1 MKKIICAAASTII
14 ALTGC
19 VHDGKKLPVHT
30 HPLDPQQVSFDE
42 RTKIAKNTCEA
53 QYEKGKQNYLSAI
66 QAAIKAENATPKPS
80 PAPLDRFRAEINASY
95 NTVVMRCKTHMNC
108 LEVQMYDEARC
119 YMSAVDRREAERQ
132 FSDLSQRLRQIER
145 DFDKKQA
152 RHKAKK
158 PGMRVNVETNVTQ
171 SNDQTTDTHIGD
183 DIEDQDVLV
192 LCGHAGNLLKRK
204 CRQGCAKGRC

>member
-1 MKKIICAAASTII
+1 MKNMFCTAASAII

-19 VHDGKKLPVHT
+19 AHDNKELP
-30 HPLDPQQVSFDE
+30 PNGFPPGPQQPSIVE
-42 RTKIAKNTCEA
+42 RTDIADKTCEA
-53 QYEKGKQNYLSAI
+53 QYAGQRQNYLSAI
-66 QAAIKAENATPKPS
+66 QTAINALNAAPNPA

-145 DFDKKQA
+145 DFDKKRA
-152 RHKAKK
+152 HGKAKK
-158 PGMRVNVETNVTQ
+158 PGVRVEVETNVTQ
-171 SNDQTTDTHIGD
+171 SNDQTTDTHVGD

-192 LCGHAGNLLKRK
+192 LCGDARNLLKRK
-204 CRQGCAKGRC
+204 CRQGCAKDRC